1 LNLAKSAL
9 AVVQLLLLSY
19 SFTAQA
25 LSAQTSKVIEGTA
38 PYFTFD
44 NGLNKVTTTNDLLGI
59 TLSDGTK
66 ITPQTNNS
74 AITPIVLPKTG
85 ETLADVN
92 MLVPSSANLISLRA
106 LTQAPYNYSR
116 DDWNGNTFQTKKLR
130 GKCFLNSTGGK

>member
-1 LNLAKSAL
+1 M
-9 AVVQLLLLSY
+9 QLLLLSY

-85 ETLADVN
+85 ETLADPWIPYVDKKKIVTRVT
-92 MLVPSSANLISLRA
+92 LTGPKASSV
-106 LTQAPYNYSR
+106 
-116 DDWNGNTFQTKKLR
+116 
-130 GKCFLNSTGGK
+130 

>member
-1 LNLAKSAL
+1 
-9 AVVQLLLLSY
+9 VQLLLLSY